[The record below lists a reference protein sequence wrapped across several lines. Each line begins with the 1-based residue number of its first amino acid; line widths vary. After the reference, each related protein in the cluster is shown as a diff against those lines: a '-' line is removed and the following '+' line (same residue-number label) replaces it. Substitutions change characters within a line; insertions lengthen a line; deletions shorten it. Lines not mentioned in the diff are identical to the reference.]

1 MKYPESSLRFVLL
14 FAFLFVLTNIH
25 QIQAQT
31 FSLGADLVSR
41 YVWRG
46 VDFGESLSIQPGLEF
61 TAGALTVGS
70 WASYSVAADGAGANE
85 HDLYLSL
92 ALGPVSIGLTDY
104 YFPGPS
110 GLPFSNFDGD
120 GEGAHFFELN
130 ASAGGTDRFPLTV
143 AANIFFYNEVD
154 NSVYIEFGYPFTVK
168 DIALGLSFGVVPQAS
183 DFYGT
188 GAFGV
193 TVLGLS
199 AAKEIPITDQFALPI
214 SVSYILNPTPGA
226 SRSFLVFGVSL

>member
-1 MKYPESSLRFVLL
+1 MKYPENSLRFVLL
-14 FAFLFVLTNIH
+14 FASLFALANIH
-25 QIQAQT
+25 QIHAQT
-31 FSLGADLVSR
+31 FNLGADLLSR

-46 VDFGESLSIQPGLEF
+46 VDFGESLSIQPALEF

-85 HDLYLSL
+85 HDLYLSF

-104 YFPGPS
+104 YFPGPG
-110 GLPFSNFDGD
+110 GLPFFNFDGD
-120 GEGAHFFELN
+120 GEGAHFLEFN
-130 ASAGGTDRFPLTV
+130 ASAGGTDTFPLTI
-143 AANIFFYNEVD
+143 AANIFFYNETD
-154 NSVYIEFGYPFTVK
+154 NSIYVEFGYPFSVE
-168 DIALGLSFGVVPQAS
+168 DVALDLSIGIVPQAS
-183 DFYGT
+183 AFYGT

-193 TVLGLS
+193 TVIGLS

-214 SVSYILNPTPGA
+214 SVSYILNPTPDA